1 MVRELIHI
9 PYRTVEQYC
18 DFAAAG
24 MSVSPKSGTDVT
36 PDPSPIQVLVLYEYL
51 RTLGMEGELFWKKRL
66 SKVVALFF
74 INRYLNLGYYIYALI
89 VQFLPLPVSEKN
101 VSLRPSPPPGRVR
114 MTY

>member
-1 MVRELIHI
+1 
-9 PYRTVEQYC
+9 
-18 DFAAAG
+18 
-24 MSVSPKSGTDVT
+24 MSVSPKSAPDMT

-89 VQFLPLPVSEKN
+89 VLFLPLPASEKN
-101 VSLRPSPPPGRVR
+101 VSLSPSTPPKRVR